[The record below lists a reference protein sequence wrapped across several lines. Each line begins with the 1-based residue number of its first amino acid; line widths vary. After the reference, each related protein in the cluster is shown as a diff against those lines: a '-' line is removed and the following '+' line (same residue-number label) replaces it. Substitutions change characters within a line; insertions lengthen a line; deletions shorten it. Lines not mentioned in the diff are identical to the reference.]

1 MTENVTADAVCG
13 YNVSAKDNVHNGAI
27 ESSSDSGSC
36 GYYVDMVKNVC
47 NVEYTYHVDHTHMV
61 ANAYMTAN
69 VYASHIVCPV
79 SRTLNVTIVSDA
91 YHVDSVCR
99 VSDVN
104 YIHSSVMPHSVFPEY
119 IVYSGCKGYEVYVPY
134 NERRQH
140 RQHHV
145 YHVHH
150 VGMSSFSYCN
160 SWESGLCH
168 GLTRQASHKPF
179 SFQGNTAMQCA
190 ISVTRLKNFLP
201 PQYLIG
207 QAGSFPVIVI
217 QKRLII
223 RTSNHTRGLCLH
235 KSLRNKMIF
244 WSSLLYQDSASGTA
258 PSC

>member
-1 MTENVTADAVCG
+1 MMKNVFADVVC
-13 YNVSAKDNVHNGAI
+13 YYCVANEDNVHNGAI
-27 ESSSDSGSC
+27 ESSGDNGFC
-36 GYYVDMVKNVC
+36 GYCVDMVKDVKDVNDLHCVKDVC
-47 NVEYTYHVDHTHMV
+47 YVDHTYHVDYTHMV
-61 ANAYMTAN
+61 ANAYMKAN

-150 VGMSSFSYCN
+150 VGMSSFSYCK

-190 ISVTRLKNFLP
+190 ISVT
-201 PQYLIG
+201 
-207 QAGSFPVIVI
+207 
-217 QKRLII
+217 
-223 RTSNHTRGLCLH
+223 
-235 KSLRNKMIF
+235 
-244 WSSLLYQDSASGTA
+244 SSL
-258 PSC
+258 